1 MVAIWNTNLAAST
14 GVIGWVGFQYC
25 FHGRK
30 FTVIGACEGAI
41 AGLVGITP
49 AAGYVTVWY
58 AAAIG
63 FITAI
68 VICLFEHVNVWLR
81 IDDGLEVFKLHGIGG
96 MCGAFLTGIFA
107 TAEISALDGIPTI
120 VHGGVDGHGVQIAKQ
135 MAEIAAIFAWSF
147 TLSLIMLM
155 ILKYMPGMRLR
166 VTDEIEEIGID
177 MDQFADEAVGEWSM
191 YEGQYDTAEGHHRRS
206 IAGGAMHGVPVP
218 EPNGQSSEGSETTEE
233 KGDINKH

>member
-1 MVAIWNTNLAAST
+1 MYAVWNTNLAAST
-14 GVIGWVGFQYC
+14 GVIGWVGFQYI

-30 FTVIGACEGAI
+30 FTVIGACEGCI

-49 AAGYVTVWY
+49 AAGFVTVWY

-68 VICLFEHVNVWLR
+68 VICLFENVNVWLR
-81 IDDGLEVFKLHGIGG
+81 IDDGLKVFKLHGIGG

-107 TAEISALDGIPTI
+107 TAKISALDGIPTI
-120 VHGGVDGHGVQIAKQ
+120 VHGGVDGNGVQIAKQ

-147 TLSLIMLM
+147 TLSIIMLM
-155 ILKYMPGMRLR
+155 ILKYTPGMHLR
-166 VTDEIEEIGID
+166 VPDEIEEIGLD
-177 MDQFADEAVGEWSM
+177 MDQFADEAMGEWSM

-206 IAGGAMHGVPVP
+206 MQTGAMHGVPVP
-218 EPNGQSSEGSETTEE
+218 DTNAQSSEGSETTEE
-233 KGDINKH
+233 KAEASKH